1 MPSSRVSL
9 LDVVAT
15 LEDRPDQQLARG
27 QVGTV
32 VDELDGQTV
41 LVEFTDDEGR
51 TWALEPVPAASLLV
65 LRYEPLA
72 A

>member
-1 MPSSRVSL
+1 MPPSRVSL
-9 LDVVAT
+9 LDVVAV

-41 LVEFTDDEGR
+41 FVEFADDEGR
-51 TWALEPVPAASLLV
+51 TWALELVPATALLV